1 MTCRSD
7 ARGRHPT
14 HRGGVPVTEQSP
26 AAKLRAR
33 AESYSRDAQVFHD
46 EGATYDAVAYRTIAT
61 ELRKVADELDA
72 VSR

>member
-1 MTCRSD
+1 M
-7 ARGRHPT
+7 
-14 HRGGVPVTEQSP
+14 TEQSP